1 MRSTVFS
8 EKYAELYDLIHAEK
22 NYASE
27 VQNIVKVLDISTF
40 NSLRG
45 FDFGCG
51 TGAHASEFYKLGILV
66 DGYDISQ
73 DMLDVAKKK
82 NHELKFSN
90 NLKDFATEYD
100 FTYSLFDVL
109 SYQISE
115 QDALKLLSALFAR
128 TKPGGV
134 ALVDSWNADGVFR
147 DPPKVNER
155 VVRTKGQDV
164 IRRVTPDL
172 NSSDSGLYRLEID
185 LLLGDS
191 KNVVRSEIHVIKA
204 WAPTQIMEMMSELGF
219 ADLELFSLKNPGHQ
233 FNELDWRFGIKA
245 RKS

>member
-1 MRSTVFS
+1 MFS
-8 EKYAELYDLIHAEK
+8 EYYAELYDLIHAEK

-27 VQNIVKVLDISTF
+27 VQDIVKILDITAPI
-40 NSLRG
+40 SLRG

-82 NHELKFSN
+82 NLGLKFSN
-90 NLKDFATEYD
+90 NLKDFPTEYD

-109 SYQISE
+109 SYQVSE
-115 QDALKLLSALFAR
+115 QDALKLLSALYAR

-134 ALVDSWNADGVFR
+134 ALVDSWNAAGVLR

-164 IRRVTPDL
+164 IRRVTPNL
-172 NSSDSGLYRLEID
+172 ISADSGLYRLEID

-191 KNVVRSEIHVIKA
+191 KNVIRSEIHLIKA
-204 WAPTQIMEMMSELGF
+204 WAPTQILEMMSELGF
-219 ADLELFSLKNPGHQ
+219 ADLELFRPKNPGHQ
-233 FNELDWRFGIKA
+233 FDELDWRFGIKG

>member
-1 MRSTVFS
+1 MFS

-27 VQNIVKVLDISTF
+27 VQNIVKILGITSL

-51 TGAHASEFYKLGILV
+51 TGAHASEFYKLGIVV

-82 NHELKFSN
+82 HHELKFSN
-90 NLKDFATEYD
+90 NLKDFVTEYD

-109 SYQISE
+109 SYQVTE
-115 QDALKLLSALFAR
+115 QDALMLLSALFAR

-134 ALVDSWNADGVFR
+134 ALVDSWNAVGVFR

-155 VVRTKGQDV
+155 LVRINDQDV
-164 IRRVTPDL
+164 VRRVTPDL
-172 NSSDSGLYRLEID
+172 NSSDSGLYKLEID
-185 LLLGDS
+185 LLIGNS
-191 KNVVRSEIHVIKA
+191 KNVVRSEIHLIKA

-219 ADLELFSLKNPGHQ
+219 SDFELFDPKTPGHQ
-233 FNELDWRFGIKA
+233 FDELGWRFGIKA
-245 RKS
+245 KKG